1 MKNSGHSQNYR
12 TQILKS
18 SFNAFEKML
27 EEDRKGNKPLYR
39 PRSWNAENRLQYKEN
54 KKNNWYKIAKDSEKS
69 YTSIMMVPP
78 TPGSE
83 LLKDMKER
91 EYELNKYS
99 TDRIKFVEIEQMLTN
114 KNPFENKRCSD
125 KWCPLCKGDYGE
137 IKIPCNT
144 NNAGYRWICKTCEKD
159 KKVAKVYEGETSRS
173 IRIRTMEHIA
183 GYRNKISS
191 NVLYK
196 HKTLEHINE
205 KVEYKL

>member
-1 MKNSGHSQNYR
+1 MHLKRCWRKIEKEINPSTGLDLGMQKIDCRIKKIKRIIGTKLQRIPKNP
-12 TQILKS
+12 TQAS
-18 SFNAFEKML
+18 
-27 EEDRKGNKPLYR
+27 
-39 PRSWNAENRLQYKEN
+39 
-54 KKNNWYKIAKDSEKS
+54 
-69 YTSIMMVPP
+69 
-78 TPGSE
+78 SE

-99 TDRIKFVEIEQMLTN
+99 TDRIKFVEKGGVKIEQMLTN